1 MHAEATDWKALA
13 DWARPHLATLLDVQ
27 VKPDDRPVTS
37 AAAGWTARRHH
48 PRPLPGAGEPM
59 PAILAELLDA
69 VLASGYCNGA
79 HPQYFGYFHPRPLPA
94 AVLGDAV
101 AALLNQSPAGWRFG
115 AAAAALEC
123 ETLTW
128 LADFTGF
135 GPPVPAAAS
144 LPGGVFTSSGSLAN
158 LAALKL
164 ARDTILGRAV
174 QSRGMANA
182 PPAAVYMSAEAHFSV
197 IRALDV
203 LGLGR
208 SALRSIPTDAR
219 GRVDPDALAEHVT
232 RDVTAGVTPLCVIGL
247 AGATATGAVDPLD
260 TLAEIA
266 RAHGMWF
273 HIDGA
278 AGAVFA
284 DLDPTRAL
292 FRGLARADSLT
303 IDPHKWLFVPYG
315 LGCLLVRDGR
325 ELARGFA
332 GGSHFFEARDDLDML
347 FMSPEGARPW
357 KSLGLWLAFRQLGRT
372 GYARLLTQQ
381 LEVACYLA
389 GRVTA
394 HPDLALF
401 VPPSLPVC
409 CFRLRAAGDGP
420 ASDALHQRIR
430 DDLQARGTH
439 YLTTCQLGGATHFRV
454 AINNYATTPAHIDD
468 LLAALHASWR
478 RLA

>member
-1 MHAEATDWKALA
+1 MHAAATDWKALA
-13 DWARPHLATLLDVQ
+13 DWARPHLATLLDAQ
-27 VKPDDRPVTS
+27 IHPDTRPVTS
-37 AAAGWTARRHH
+37 DAAAWTARRRQ
-48 PRPLPGAGEPM
+48 PEPLPGAGAPM
-59 PAILAELLDA
+59 PAILAELIDA

-94 AVLGDAV
+94 AVLGDGL

-123 ETLTW
+123 ETLAW
-128 LADFTGF
+128 LATFTGF
-135 GPPVPAAAS
+135 GPPAPAAAS
-144 LPGGVFTSSGSLAN
+144 LPGGVFTSNGTLAN

-164 ARDTILGRAV
+164 ARDTVLGRAV
-174 QSRGMANA
+174 QSQGMAAAA
-182 PPAAVYMSAEAHFSV
+182 PVAVYMSAEGHFSV
-197 IRALDV
+197 AKALDV

-208 SALRSIPTDAR
+208 AALRSVATDAQ
-219 GRVDPDALAEHVT
+219 GRVDVDALAAQVA
-232 RDVTAGVTPLCVIGL
+232 RDLAAGVTPLCVIGL
-247 AGATATGAVDPLD
+247 AGATATGAVDPLGD
-260 TLAEIA
+260 LAEIA

-284 DLDPTRAL
+284 DLEPTRAL
-292 FRGLARADSLT
+292 FRGLPRADSLT

-325 ELARGFA
+325 ALAQSFA
-332 GGSHFFEARDDLDML
+332 AGSHYFEPRDDLDTL

-372 GYARLLTQQ
+372 GYERLLLQR
-381 LEVACYLA
+381 LEVARYLA
-389 GRVTA
+389 GRVAA
-394 HPDLALF
+394 HPDLQLF
-401 VPPSLPVC
+401 TTPSLPVC

-420 ASDALHQRIR
+420 AEGALHQRIR

-439 YLTTCQLGGATHFRV
+439 YLTTCQLGGATYFRV

-468 LLAALHASWR
+468 LLAALHDSSR